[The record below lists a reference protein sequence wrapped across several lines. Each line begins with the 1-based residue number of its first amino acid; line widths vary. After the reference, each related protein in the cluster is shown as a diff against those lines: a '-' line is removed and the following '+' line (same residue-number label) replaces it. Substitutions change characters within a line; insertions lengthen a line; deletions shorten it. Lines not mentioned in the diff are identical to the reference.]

1 MQYTEGN
8 TAELKQKFWHELGE
22 SAYVMLQRD
31 ADPDSASP
39 MMVQLDETAQGTVW
53 FFAHRSGRYAPGGSA
68 TAIFISKGHGLFARI
83 HGMLSEEPS
92 RERLD
97 KHWSKWVEAWFPGGK
112 GDPDLML
119 LRMDLGDASIWNAD
133 LGMVAM
139 AKMALGMDTR
149 DDAKGNRTETSL

>member
-1 MQYTEGN
+1 MQYKEGN
-8 TAELKQKFWHELGE
+8 TADLKQKFWHEMGE

-39 MMVQLDETAQGTVW
+39 MMVQLDKDAHGAIW
-53 FFAHRSGRYAPGGSA
+53 FFAHRSGRYAPGGPA
-68 TAIFISKGHGLFARI
+68 TATFASKGHTLFARF
-83 HGMLSEEPS
+83 HGVLSQETS
-92 RERLD
+92 RERID
-97 KHWSKWVEAWFPGGK
+97 KQWSNWVEAWFPGGK
-112 GDPDLML
+112 DDPDLIM

-149 DDAKGNRTETSL
+149 EDAKGQRTQTSL